1 MSLFRF
7 TGGNI
12 ATASGVLDGA
22 EIRVERGR
30 IASIAPLTDIAGATN
45 LAGGWV
51 LPGFIDTQVN
61 GGGGVLFNDMP
72 SVEGI
77 AAIGA
82 AHARFG
88 TTGFLPT
95 LISEDIDGIAAALD
109 AVDAAIEAGVPGVL
123 GVHIEGPVLNPARNG
138 IHDAT
143 KFRRLDNGLIS
154 VLSKPRRGRV
164 VLTVAPER
172 VDLGD
177 IRDLVR
183 AGVIVSAGHT
193 EATFEQAMAAFDA
206 GVTGV
211 THLFNA
217 MPPIYQRAPGIVGA
231 TLEDPR
237 AWSGLIV
244 DRVHVAAPVLRMAL
258 KLRPFEK
265 LMLVTD
271 AMPSV
276 GSDQKSFNLHGR
288 KIDVADGRCVYTDG
302 TLAGSDLDMA
312 IALSNCVADLGLT
325 PDRAALLA
333 STNPAAF
340 LGLSH
345 ERGALAPGLRAD
357 WVVLDADLRPI
368 QTQLAERTAELT
380 TV

>member
-1 MSLFRF
+1 MKVFRF
-7 TGGNI
+7 SGGRV
-12 ATASGVLDGA
+12 AAASGVLDGA
-22 EIRVERGR
+22 EIRVEQGR
-30 IASIAPLTDIAGATN
+30 IASIGPLSDASGAVD

-61 GGGGVLFNDMP
+61 GGGGVLFNDVT

-95 LISEDIDGIAAALD
+95 LISEDVDGIAAALD
-109 AVDAAIEAGVPGVL
+109 ATDAAIDAGVPGVL

-143 KFRRLDNGLIS
+143 KFRRLDRTLIS
-154 VLSKPRRGRV
+154 LLTKPRSGRV
-164 VLTVAPER
+164 LLTVAPER
-172 VDLGD
+172 VDLAD
-177 IRDLVR
+177 IRTLAK

-193 EATFEQAMAAFDA
+193 EATFEQAEAAFDA
-206 GVTGV
+206 GVSGV

-231 TLEDPR
+231 TLDDPR
-237 AWSGLIV
+237 PWSGLIV

-258 KLRPFEK
+258 KLRPFDK

-276 GSDQKSFNLHGR
+276 GSNHKSFNLHGR

-312 IALSNCVADLGLT
+312 TAVSNCVADLGLT
-325 PDRAALLA
+325 PDRVALLA

-340 LGLSH
+340 LGLSN

-357 WVVLDADLRPI
+357 WVVLDAELRPV
-368 QTQLAERTAELT
+368 QTQLAERAAELT

>member
-1 MSLFRF
+1 MNVFRF
-7 TGGNI
+7 SGGHV
-12 ATASGVLDGA
+12 ATAAGVVDAA
-22 EIRVERGR
+22 EIRVDKGR
-30 IASIAPLTDIAGATN
+30 IVSIDPLSDASGAID

-61 GGGGVLFNDMP
+61 GGGGVLFNDEM
-72 SVEGI
+72 SIEGI

-95 LISEDIDGIAAALD
+95 LISADIDGIAAALD
-109 AVDAAIEAGVPGVL
+109 AVDAAIDASVPGVL

-138 IHDAT
+138 IHDAA
-143 KFRRLDNGLIS
+143 KFRRFDRALVSLIT
-154 VLSKPRRGRV
+154 KPRRGRV
-164 VLTVAPER
+164 LLTVAPER
-172 VDLGD
+172 VDPAD
-177 IRDLVR
+177 IRTLVR
-183 AGVIVSAGHT
+183 SGVIVSAGHT
-193 EATFEQAMAAFDA
+193 EASFEEAKAAFEA

-231 TLEDPR
+231 TLDHPR
-237 AWSGLIV
+237 PWSGLIV
-244 DRVHVAAPVLRMAL
+244 DRVHVATPVLRMAL
-258 KLRPFEK
+258 KLRPFDK

-276 GSDQKSFNLHGR
+276 GSDHKSFNLHGR

-312 IALSNCVADLGLT
+312 TALSNCVADLGLT
-325 PDRAALLA
+325 ADRAAILA

-357 WVVLDADLRPI
+357 WVVLDADLRPV
-368 QTQLAERTAELT
+368 QTQLAERAAELT

>member
-1 MSLFRF
+1 MNVFRF
-7 TGGNI
+7 SGGHV
-12 ATASGVLDGA
+12 ATAAGVVDAA
-22 EIRVERGR
+22 EIRIDKGR
-30 IASIAPLTDIAGATN
+30 IVSIDPLSDATGAID

-61 GGGGVLFNDMP
+61 GGGGVLFNDEM
-72 SVEGI
+72 SIEGI

-95 LISEDIDGIAAALD
+95 LISADIDGIAAALD
-109 AVDAAIEAGVPGVL
+109 AVDAAIDASVPGVL

-138 IHDAT
+138 IHDAA
-143 KFRRLDNGLIS
+143 KFRRFDRALVSL
-154 VLSKPRRGRV
+154 LTKPRRGRV
-164 VLTVAPER
+164 LLTVAPER
-172 VDLGD
+172 VDPAD
-177 IRDLVR
+177 IRTLVR
-183 AGVIVSAGHT
+183 SGVIVSAGHT
-193 EATFEQAMAAFDA
+193 EASFEEAKAAFEA

-244 DRVHVAAPVLRMAL
+244 DRVHVATPVLRLAL

-276 GSDQKSFNLHGR
+276 GTDQKSFNLHGR
-288 KIDVADGRCVYTDG
+288 EIDVIDGRCVYTDG

-312 IALSNCVADLGLT
+312 TAVSNCVADLGLT
-325 PDRAALLA
+325 PDQAAVLA

-340 LGLSH
+340 LGLSN

-357 WVVLDADLRPI
+357 WVVLDADLRPV
-368 QTQLAERTAELT
+368 QTQLAESVAELT
-380 TV
+380 TA

>member
-1 MSLFRF
+1 MNVFRF
-7 TGGNI
+7 TNGRI
-12 ATASGVLDGA
+12 AAASGVLDGA
-22 EIRVERGR
+22 EIRVEQGR
-30 IASIAPLTDIAGATN
+30 IAAIKPLTNTSGALD

-61 GGGGVLFNDMP
+61 GGGGVLFNDVT

-77 AAIGA
+77 AVIGA

-95 LISEDIDGIAAALD
+95 LISEDADGIAAALD
-109 AVDAAIEAGVPGVL
+109 AADAAIDAGIPGVL

-138 IHDAT
+138 IHDAA
-143 KFRRLDNGLIS
+143 KFRRLDRGLIS
-154 VLSKPRRGRV
+154 LLTKPRRGRV
-164 VLTVAPER
+164 LLTVAPER
-172 VDLGD
+172 VDLAD
-177 IRDLVR
+177 IRTLAG
-183 AGVIVSAGHT
+183 AGVIVSAGHS
-193 EATFEQAMAAFDA
+193 EATFEQAKAAFDA

-231 TLEDPR
+231 TLDDPR
-237 AWSGLIV
+237 PWSGLIV
-244 DRVHVAAPVLRMAL
+244 DRVHVATPVLRMAL
-258 KLRPFEK
+258 KLRPFDK

-276 GSDQKSFNLHGR
+276 GSDQKSFTLHDR
-288 KIDVADGRCVYTDG
+288 KIDVADGRCVYADG

-312 IALSNCVADLGLT
+312 TAVSNCVADLDLT

-345 ERGALAPGLRAD
+345 ERGTLAPGRRAD
-357 WVVLDADLRPI
+357 WVVLDADLRPV
-368 QTQLAERTAELT
+368 QTQLAESAAELAAL
-380 TV
+380 

>member
-1 MSLFRF
+1 MNVFRF
-7 TGGNI
+7 KGGRV

-22 EIRVERGR
+22 EIRVEQGR
-30 IASIAPLTDIAGATN
+30 IASIAPLNDPSGAVD

-61 GGGGVLFNDMP
+61 GGGGILFNDAI
-72 SVEGI
+72 SVDGI
-77 AAIGA
+77 AAIGV

-95 LISEDIDGIAAALD
+95 LISEDVDGIAAALD
-109 AVDAAIEAGVPGVL
+109 AVDAAINSGVAGVL

-143 KFRRLDNGLIS
+143 KFRRLDRNLIS
-154 VLSKPRRGRV
+154 LLTTPRRGRV
-164 VLTVAPER
+164 LLTIAPER
-172 VDLGD
+172 VDLAD
-177 IRDLVR
+177 IATLAK

-193 EATFEQAMAAFDA
+193 EATFEQAEAAFDA

-231 TLEDPR
+231 TLDDPR
-237 AWSGLIV
+237 PWSGLIV
-244 DRVHVAAPVLRMAL
+244 DRVHVATPVLRMAL
-258 KLRPFEK
+258 KLRPFDK

-276 GSDQKSFNLHGR
+276 GSNHKSFTLHGR

-312 IALSNCVADLGLT
+312 TAVSNCVADLDLT
-325 PDRAALLA
+325 PDRVALVA

-340 LGLSH
+340 LGLSN

-357 WVVLDADLRPI
+357 WVVLDADLRPV
-368 QTQLAERTAELT
+368 QTQLAERAAELA

>member
-1 MSLFRF
+1 MNVFRF
-7 TGGNI
+7 KGGRV

-22 EIRVERGR
+22 EIRVEQGR
-30 IASIAPLTDIAGATN
+30 IASIAPLNDPSGAVD

-61 GGGGVLFNDMP
+61 GGGGVLFNDAI
-72 SVEGI
+72 SIDGI

-95 LISEDIDGIAAALD
+95 LISEDVDGIAAALD
-109 AVDAAIEAGVPGVL
+109 AVDAAIDAGVAGVL

-143 KFRRLDNGLIS
+143 KFRRLDHNLIS
-154 VLSKPRRGRV
+154 LLTKRRRGRV
-164 VLTVAPER
+164 LLTIAPER
-172 VDLGD
+172 VDLADVGT
-177 IRDLVR
+177 LAK

-193 EATFEQAMAAFDA
+193 EATFEQAEAAFDA

-231 TLEDPR
+231 TLDDPR
-237 AWSGLIV
+237 PWSGLIV
-244 DRVHVAAPVLRMAL
+244 DRVHVATPVLRMAL
-258 KLRPFEK
+258 KLRPFDK

-276 GSDQKSFNLHGR
+276 GSNHKSFTLHGR

-312 IALSNCVADLGLT
+312 TAVSNCVADLDLT
-325 PDRAALLA
+325 PDRVALIA

-340 LGLSH
+340 LGLSN

-357 WVVLDADLRPI
+357 WVVLDADLRPV
-368 QTQLAERTAELT
+368 QTQLAERAAELT

>member
-109 AVDAAIEAGVPGVL
+109 AVDAAIEASVPGVL

>member
-1 MSLFRF
+1 MSVVRF
-7 TGGNI
+7 IGGHV
-12 ATASGVLDGA
+12 ATASGVLEAAQITVD
-22 EIRVERGR
+22 RDR
-30 IASIAPLTDIAGATN
+30 IETIEPLTDAAGAID

-61 GGGGVLFNDMP
+61 GGGGVLFNE
-72 SVEGI
+72 SINVEGI

-82 AHARFG
+82 AHARYG

-95 LISEDIDGIAAALD
+95 LISEDSDRIAAALE
-109 AVDAAIEAGVPGVL
+109 AADAAIDAGVPGVL

-138 IHDAT
+138 IHDAA
-143 KFRRLDNGLIS
+143 KFRRFDPALIKI
-154 VLSKPRRGRV
+154 LTAPRRGRV
-164 VLTVAPER
+164 LLTIAPEL
-172 VDLGD
+172 VDPAD
-177 IRDLVR
+177 ITALVQ
-183 AGVIVSAGHT
+183 AGVILSAGHT
-193 EATFEQAMAAFDA
+193 EASFEAAVAAFDA

-217 MPPIYQRAPGIVGA
+217 MPPIYQRAPGIAGA
-231 TLEDPR
+231 TLDDPR
-237 AWSGLIV
+237 PWSGLIV

-258 KLRPFEK
+258 KLRPFDR

-276 GSDQKSFNLHGR
+276 GSEQKSFMLHGR
-288 KIDVADGRCVYTDG
+288 RIDVADGRSVHADG

-312 IALSNCVADLGLT
+312 TAVANCVTELGLT
-325 PDRAALLA
+325 PERAALLA

-340 LGLSH
+340 LGLSQ

-357 WVVLDADLRPI
+357 WVVLDSDLQPV
-368 QTQLAERTAELT
+368 QTHIAEGSA
-380 TV
+380 

>member
-7 TGGNI
+7 TGGRL
-12 ATASGVLDGA
+12 ATTSGVLDGA
-22 EIRVERGR
+22 EIRVERSR
-30 IASIAPLTDIAGATN
+30 IASIAPLTDITGAID

-61 GGGGVLFNDMP
+61 GGGGVLFNDML

-138 IHDAT
+138 IHDAA
-143 KFRRLDNGLIS
+143 KFRRLDKGLIS

-164 VLTVAPER
+164 LLTVAPER

-177 IRDLVR
+177 IRALVR

-237 AWSGLIV
+237 TWSGLIV

-258 KLRPFEK
+258 KLRPFQK

-312 IALSNCVADLGLT
+312 TALSNCVADLDLT
-325 PDRAALLA
+325 PDRAAVLA

-357 WVVLDADLRPI
+357 WVVLDADLRPV

>member
-1 MSLFRF
+1 MNLFRF
-7 TGGNI
+7 TGGYI
-12 ATASGVLDGA
+12 ATAAGVLNNA
-22 EIRVERGR
+22 EIHVGNGR
-30 IASIAPLTDIAGATN
+30 IAAISPLTATSETID

-61 GGGGVLFNDMP
+61 GGGGVLFNDTP
-72 SVEGI
+72 TVDGI

-109 AVDAAIEAGVPGVL
+109 AADAAIEAGVPGVL

-138 IHDAT
+138 IHDAA
-143 KFRRLDNGLIS
+143 KFRRFDKALIS
-154 VLSKPRRGRV
+154 LLSKPRRGRV
-164 VLTVAPER
+164 LLTVAPER
-172 VDLGD
+172 VDLAD
-177 IRDLVR
+177 IRALTR

-193 EATFEQAMAAFDA
+193 EATYEEAMAAFDA

-237 AWSGLIV
+237 AWSGLII
-244 DRVHVAAPVLRMAL
+244 DRVHVATPVLRMAL
-258 KLRPFEK
+258 KLRPFDK

-276 GSDQKSFNLHGR
+276 GSDHKSFNLHGR

-312 IALSNCVADLGLT
+312 TAVSNCVADLELT
-325 PDRAALLA
+325 PDRVAILA

-345 ERGALAPGLRAD
+345 QRGALAPGLRAD
-357 WVVLDADLRPI
+357 WVVLDADLRPV

>member
-7 TGGNI
+7 IGGRV

-22 EIRVERGR
+22 EIRVEQGR
-30 IASIAPLTDIAGATN
+30 IAAISPLTDTSGATD

-61 GGGGVLFNDMP
+61 GGGGVLFNDVT

-77 AAIGA
+77 AAIGT

-109 AVDAAIEAGVPGVL
+109 AADAAIEAGIPGVL

-138 IHDAT
+138 IHDAA
-143 KFRRLDNGLIS
+143 KFRRFDQALIS
-154 VLSKPRRGRV
+154 LLSKPRRGRV
-164 VLTVAPER
+164 LLTTAPER
-172 VDLGD
+172 VDLAD
-177 IRDLVR
+177 IRTLVS

-193 EATFEQAMAAFDA
+193 EATYEEAVAAFDA

-244 DRVHVAAPVLRMAL
+244 DRVHVATPVLRMAL
-258 KLRPFEK
+258 KLRPSEK

-276 GSDQKSFNLHGR
+276 GTDQKNFNLHGR
-288 KIDVADGRCVYTDG
+288 EIDVIDGRCVYTDG

-312 IALSNCVADLGLT
+312 TAVANCVADLDLP
-325 PDRAALLA
+325 PDRASILA

-340 LGLSH
+340 LGLSN

-357 WVVLDADLRPI
+357 WVVLDADLRPV
-368 QTQLAERTAELT
+368 QTQLAERAAELT

>member
-1 MSLFRF
+1 MNVFRF
-7 TGGNI
+7 ANGRI
-12 ATASGVLDGA
+12 ATSSGVFDGA
-22 EIRVERGR
+22 EIRVEQGR
-30 IASIAPLTDIAGATN
+30 IAAIKPLGDRSGALD

-61 GGGGVLFNDMP
+61 GGGGVLFNDVT

-95 LISEDIDGIAAALD
+95 LISEDVDGIAAALD
-109 AVDAAIEAGVPGVL
+109 ATDAAIEAGVPGVL

-143 KFRRLDNGLIS
+143 KFRRLDRGLMS
-154 VLSKPRRGRV
+154 LLSKPRRGRV
-164 VLTVAPER
+164 LVTVAPER
-172 VDLGD
+172 VDLAD
-177 IRDLVR
+177 IETLAG

-193 EATFEQAMAAFDA
+193 EATFEQAKAAFDA

-231 TLEDPR
+231 TLDDPR
-237 AWSGLIV
+237 PWSGLIV
-244 DRVHVAAPVLRMAL
+244 DRVHVATPVLRMAL
-258 KLRPFEK
+258 KLRPFDK
-265 LMLVTD
+265 LILVTD

-276 GSDQKSFNLHGR
+276 GSDQKSFTLHGR

-312 IALSNCVADLGLT
+312 TAVSNCVADLDLT

-357 WVVLDADLRPI
+357 WVVLDADLRPV
-368 QTQLAERTAELT
+368 QTQLAERTAQLAS
-380 TV
+380 V

>member
-1 MSLFRF
+1 MNVFRF
-7 TGGNI
+7 ANGRI
-12 ATASGVLDGA
+12 ATSSGVFDGA
-22 EIRVERGR
+22 EIRVEQGR
-30 IASIAPLTDIAGATN
+30 IAAIKPLGDRSGALD

-61 GGGGVLFNDMP
+61 GGGGVLFNDVT

-95 LISEDIDGIAAALD
+95 LISEDVDGIAAALD
-109 AVDAAIEAGVPGVL
+109 ATDAAIEAGVPGVL

-143 KFRRLDNGLIS
+143 KFRRLDRGLMS
-154 VLSKPRRGRV
+154 LLSKPRRGRV
-164 VLTVAPER
+164 LVTVAPER
-172 VDLGD
+172 VDLAD
-177 IRDLVR
+177 IETLAG

-193 EATFEQAMAAFDA
+193 EATFEQAKAAFDA

-231 TLEDPR
+231 TLDDPR
-237 AWSGLIV
+237 PWSGLIV
-244 DRVHVAAPVLRMAL
+244 DRVHVATPVLRMAL
-258 KLRPFEK
+258 KLRPFDK
-265 LMLVTD
+265 LILVTD

-276 GSDQKSFNLHGR
+276 GSDQKSFTLHGR

-312 IALSNCVADLGLT
+312 TAVSNCVADLDLT
-325 PDRAALLA
+325 ADRAALLA

-345 ERGALAPGLRAD
+345 ERGALAPGLKAD
-357 WVVLDADLRPI
+357 WVVLDADLRPV
-368 QTQLAERTAELT
+368 QTQLAERTAQLAS
-380 TV
+380 V

>member
-1 MSLFRF
+1 MNVFRF
-7 TGGNI
+7 KGGRV

-22 EIRVERGR
+22 EIRVKQDR
-30 IASIAPLTDIAGATN
+30 IASIAPLNDPSGAVD

-61 GGGGVLFNDMP
+61 GGGGVLFNDAI
-72 SVEGI
+72 SIDGI

-95 LISEDIDGIAAALD
+95 LISEDVDGIAAALD
-109 AVDAAIEAGVPGVL
+109 AVDAAINVGVAGVL

-143 KFRRLDNGLIS
+143 KFRRLDRDLIS
-154 VLSKPRRGRV
+154 LLTTPRRGRV
-164 VLTVAPER
+164 LLTIAPER
-172 VDLGD
+172 VDLAD
-177 IRDLVR
+177 IATLAK

-193 EATFEQAMAAFDA
+193 EATFEQAEAAFDA

-231 TLEDPR
+231 TLDDPR
-237 AWSGLIV
+237 PWSGLIV
-244 DRVHVAAPVLRMAL
+244 DRVHVATPVLRMAL
-258 KLRPFEK
+258 KLRPFDK

-276 GSDQKSFNLHGR
+276 GSNHKSFMLHGR

-312 IALSNCVADLGLT
+312 TAVSNCVADLDLT
-325 PDRAALLA
+325 PDRVALIA

-340 LGLSH
+340 LGLSN

-357 WVVLDADLRPI
+357 WVVLDADLRPV
-368 QTQLAERTAELT
+368 QTQLAERAAELT

>member
-1 MSLFRF
+1 MKVVRF
-7 TGGNI
+7 IGGRVV
-12 ATASGVLDGA
+12 TTEGVLEGA
-22 EIRVERGR
+22 EIRVEGGR
-30 IASIAPLTDIAGATN
+30 IREIGPLTGTSDAFD

-61 GGGGVLFNDMP
+61 GGGGVLFNDAI
-72 SVEGI
+72 SVDGI

-95 LISEDIDGIAAALD
+95 LISEDINGIAAAIEVAD
-109 AVDAAIEAGVPGVL
+109 TAIRAGVPGVL

-138 IHDAT
+138 IHDSA
-143 KFRRLDNGLIS
+143 KFRRFDQALIS
-154 VLSKPRRGRV
+154 VLTKPRLGRV
-164 VLTVAPER
+164 LLTVAPER
-172 VDLGD
+172 VDLAD
-177 IRDLVR
+177 IRALAN
-183 AGVIVSAGHT
+183 AGVIISAGHT
-193 EATFEQAMAAFDA
+193 EATFEQAKAGFDA

-231 TLEDPR
+231 TLDDPR
-237 AWSGLIV
+237 PWSGLIV
-244 DRVHVAAPVLRMAL
+244 DRVHVATPVLRMAL
-258 KLRPFEK
+258 KLRPIEK

-288 KIDVADGRCVYTDG
+288 KINVAGGRCVHADG

-312 IALSNCVADLGLT
+312 TAVANCVTELGLT
-325 PDRAALLA
+325 PDQVALLA
-333 STNPAAF
+333 STNAAAF

-357 WVVLDADLRPI
+357 WVLLDAALRPV
-368 QTQLAERTAELT
+368 QTQFAERTAELT
-380 TV
+380 SV

>member
-1 MSLFRF
+1 MNVFRF
-7 TGGNI
+7 SGGHV
-12 ATASGVLDGA
+12 ATAAGVVDAA
-22 EIRVERGR
+22 EIRVDKGR
-30 IASIAPLTDIAGATN
+30 IVSIDPLSDATGAID

-61 GGGGVLFNDMP
+61 GGGGVLFNDEM
-72 SVEGI
+72 SIEGI

-95 LISEDIDGIAAALD
+95 LISADIDGIAAALD
-109 AVDAAIEAGVPGVL
+109 AVDAAIDASVPGVL

-138 IHDAT
+138 IHDAA
-143 KFRRLDNGLIS
+143 KFRRFDRALVSLIT
-154 VLSKPRRGRV
+154 KPRRGRV
-164 VLTVAPER
+164 LLTVAPER
-172 VDLGD
+172 VDPAD
-177 IRDLVR
+177 IRTLVR
-183 AGVIVSAGHT
+183 SGVIVSAGHT
-193 EATFEQAMAAFDA
+193 EASFEEAKAAFEA

-231 TLEDPR
+231 TLDDPR
-237 AWSGLIV
+237 PWSGLIV
-244 DRVHVAAPVLRMAL
+244 DRVHVATPVLRMAL
-258 KLRPFEK
+258 KLRPFDK

-276 GSDQKSFNLHGR
+276 GSDHKSFNLHGR

-312 IALSNCVADLGLT
+312 TALSNCVADLGLT
-325 PDRAALLA
+325 ADRAAILA

-357 WVVLDADLRPI
+357 WVVLDADLRPV
-368 QTQLAERTAELT
+368 QTQLAERAAELT

>member
-1 MSLFRF
+1 MNLFRF
-7 TGGNI
+7 AGGHV
-12 ATASGVLDGA
+12 ATASGVLNEA

-30 IASIAPLTDIAGATN
+30 IAAITPLTGTAEALD

-61 GGGGVLFNDMP
+61 GGGGVLFNDTT
-72 SVEGI
+72 SLEGI

-95 LISEDIDGIAAALD
+95 LISEDIGGIGAALE
-109 AVDAAIEAGVPGVL
+109 AADAAIAAGVPAVL

-138 IHDAT
+138 IHDAA
-143 KFRRLDNGLIS
+143 KFRRFDRALIS
-154 VLSKPRRGRV
+154 LLTKQRRGRV
-164 VLTVAPER
+164 LLTVAPEL
-172 VDLGD
+172 VDLAD
-177 IRDLVR
+177 IRTLAR

-206 GVTGV
+206 GVKGV

-217 MPPIYQRAPGIVGA
+217 MPPIFQRAPGIVGA

-244 DRVHVAAPVLRMAL
+244 DRVHVATPVLRMAL
-258 KLRPFEK
+258 KLRPFDK

-312 IALSNCVADLGLT
+312 TALSNCVADLDLT
-325 PDRAALLA
+325 PDQVALLA

-340 LGLSH
+340 LGLSN

-357 WVVLDADLRPI
+357 WVVLDADLRPV
-368 QTQLAERTAELT
+368 QTQVAERTAELT

>member
-1 MSLFRF
+1 MNVFRF
-7 TGGNI
+7 AGGKV
-12 ATASGVLDGA
+12 ATASGVLDSA
-22 EIRVERGR
+22 EIRVELGR
-30 IASIAPLTDIAGATN
+30 IASIAPLDDASGAVD

-61 GGGGVLFNDMP
+61 GGGGVLFNDAIN
-72 SVEGI
+72 VDGI
-77 AAIGA
+77 AEIGA
-82 AHARFG
+82 AHAHFG

-95 LISEDIDGIAAALD
+95 LISADLDGIAAALD

-138 IHDAT
+138 IHDAA
-143 KFRRLDNGLIS
+143 KFRRLDRALIS
-154 VLSKPRRGRV
+154 LLSKQRRGRV
-164 VLTVAPER
+164 LVTVAPER
-172 VDLGD
+172 VDLAD
-177 IRDLVR
+177 VR
-183 AGVIVSAGHT
+183 TLAKAGVIVSAGHT
-193 EATFEQAMAAFDA
+193 EATYEEAKAAFDA

-231 TLEDPR
+231 TLDDPQP
-237 AWSGLIV
+237 WSGLIV
-244 DRVHVAAPVLRMAL
+244 DRVHVATPVLRMAL
-258 KLRPFEK
+258 KLRPLEK

-276 GSDQKSFNLHGR
+276 GSDHKSFTLHGR

-312 IALSNCVADLGLT
+312 TAVSNCVADLGLT

-340 LGLSH
+340 LGLSDK
-345 ERGALAPGLRAD
+345 RGALAPGLRAD
-357 WVVLDADLRPI
+357 WVVLDASLRPV
-368 QTQLAERTAELT
+368 QTQLAERAAELAA
-380 TV
+380 V

>member
-1 MSLFRF
+1 MSVFRF
-7 TGGNI
+7 TRGHI
-12 ATASGVLDGA
+12 ATASGVLRDA
-22 EIRVERGR
+22 EIHVDQGR
-30 IASIAPLTDIAGATN
+30 IASIETLADTTGAMD
-45 LAGGWV
+45 LGGGWV

-61 GGGGVLFNDMP
+61 GGGGVLFNDMI

-77 AAIGA
+77 AAIGD

-109 AVDAAIEAGVPGVL
+109 ATDSAIEAGVPGVL

-138 IHDAT
+138 IHDAA
-143 KFRRLDNGLIS
+143 KFRRLDRALIS
-154 VLSKPRRGRV
+154 LLTKPRRGRV
-164 VLTVAPER
+164 MLTVAPER

-177 IRDLVR
+177 LRTLIRAD
-183 AGVIVSAGHT
+183 VIVSAGHT
-193 EATFEQAMAAFDA
+193 EATFEQANAAFDV

-237 AWSGLIV
+237 PWSGLIV

-276 GSDQKSFNLHGR
+276 GTDQKSFNLHGR
-288 KIDVADGRCVYTDG
+288 EIDVADGRCVYTDG

-312 IALSNCVADLGLT
+312 TAVSNCVTDLGLT
-325 PDRAALLA
+325 PDRAAMLA

-357 WVVLDADLRPI
+357 WVVLDADLRPV
-368 QTQLAERTAELT
+368 QTQLAERAAELT
-380 TV
+380 AV

>member
-7 TGGNI
+7 IGGQV

-22 EIRVERGR
+22 EIRVEQGR
-30 IASIAPLTDIAGATN
+30 IAAIAPLTDTAGATD

-61 GGGGVLFNDMP
+61 GGGGVLFNDEM
-72 SVEGI
+72 SVDGI

-109 AVDAAIEAGVPGVL
+109 AGDAAIEAGVPGVL

-138 IHDAT
+138 IHDSA
-143 KFRRLDNGLIS
+143 KFRRLDKALIS
-154 VLSKPRRGRV
+154 LLTKPRRGRV
-164 VLTVAPER
+164 MVTVAPER
-172 VDLGD
+172 VDISD
-177 IRDLVR
+177 VRTLVS

-206 GVTGV
+206 GVSGV

-237 AWSGLIV
+237 PWSGLIV

-276 GSDQKSFNLHGR
+276 GTDQKSFNLHGR

-312 IALSNCVADLGLT
+312 TAVSNCVADLGLT
-325 PDRAALLA
+325 PDRAAVLA

-340 LGLSH
+340 LGLSQ

-357 WVVLDADLRPI
+357 WVVLDADLRPV
-368 QTQLAERTAELT
+368 QTRLAERAVELA

>member
-1 MSLFRF
+1 MKVFRF
-7 TGGNI
+7 SGGRV

-22 EIRVERGR
+22 EIRVEQGR
-30 IASIAPLTDIAGATN
+30 IASIAPLSDASDAVD

-61 GGGGVLFNDMP
+61 GGGGVLFNDVT

-95 LISEDIDGIAAALD
+95 LISEDVDGIAAALD
-109 AVDAAIEAGVPGVL
+109 ATDAAIDAGVPGVL

-138 IHDAT
+138 IHDPT
-143 KFRRLDNGLIS
+143 KFRRLDRTLIS
-154 VLSKPRRGRV
+154 LLTKPRSGRV
-164 VLTVAPER
+164 LLTVAPER
-172 VDLGD
+172 VDLAD
-177 IRDLVR
+177 VR
-183 AGVIVSAGHT
+183 TLAKAGVIVSAGHT
-193 EATFEQAMAAFDA
+193 EATFEQAEAAFDA
-206 GVTGV
+206 GVSGV

-231 TLEDPR
+231 TLDDPR
-237 AWSGLIV
+237 PWSGLIV

-258 KLRPFEK
+258 KLRPFDK

-276 GSDQKSFNLHGR
+276 GSNHKSFNLHGR

-312 IALSNCVADLGLT
+312 TAVSNCVADLGLT
-325 PDRAALLA
+325 PDRVALLA

-340 LGLSH
+340 LGLSN

-357 WVVLDADLRPI
+357 WVVLDADLRPV
-368 QTQLAERTAELT
+368 QTQLAERAAELT

>member
-1 MSLFRF
+1 MSVIRF
-7 TGGNI
+7 TGGHV
-12 ATASGVLDGA
+12 ATDSGVLDGA
-22 EIRVERGR
+22 EIAVDRGL
-30 IASIAPLTDIAGATN
+30 IVSINPLTDAAGAID

-61 GGGGVLFNDMP
+61 GGGGVLFNDAI

-82 AHARFG
+82 AHARYG

-95 LISEDIDGIAAALD
+95 LISEDFERIEASLD
-109 AVDAAIEAGVPGVL
+109 AADAAIRAGVPGVL

-138 IHDAT
+138 IHDAA
-143 KFRRLDNGLIS
+143 KFRRFDPSLIE
-154 VLSKPRRGRV
+154 LLTRPRRGRV
-164 VLTVAPER
+164 LLTIAPELVEP
-172 VDLGD
+172 VD
-177 IRDLVR
+177 ITTLVR
-183 AGVIVSAGHT
+183 AGVILSAGHT
-193 EATFEQAMAAFDA
+193 EASFEAAVAAFDA
-206 GVTGV
+206 GLTGI

-231 TLEDPR
+231 TLDDPR
-237 AWSGLIV
+237 PWSGLIV
-244 DRVHVAAPVLRMAL
+244 DRVHVSLPVLRMAL
-258 KLRPFEK
+258 RLRPFDR

-276 GSDQKSFNLHGR
+276 GSEQKSFMLHGR
-288 KIDVADGRCVYTDG
+288 RIDVANGRCVYADG

-312 IALSNCVADLGLT
+312 TAVANCVDELGLT
-325 PDRAALLA
+325 PDRAAMLA

-340 LGLSH
+340 LGLSQ

-357 WVVLDADLRPI
+357 WVVLDSDLQPV
-368 QTQLAERTAELT
+368 QTHIAEGSA
-380 TV
+380 